1 VEKRTKDRFRKLV
14 IQSLDQVKINLR
26 VEFSRRA
33 RQYMIAYQTVS
44 SFNNDPEAAGKN
56 FETSAHLLDRV
67 VKERKSHRT
76 VSQDGSWLNKML
88 KRMKEEPLYGDVE
101 G

>member
-1 VEKRTKDRFRKLV
+1 
-14 IQSLDQVKINLR
+14 
-26 VEFSRRA
+26 
-33 RQYMIAYQTVS
+33 MIAYQTVS